1 MSVQCQSA
9 LLISDLHLTP
19 SMPLT
24 AQRFFDF
31 CQKEVRSV
39 EAVFIMGDFL
49 EFAIAHQA
57 FVAAL

>member
-1 MSVQCQSA
+1 MHEHASA

-31 CQKEVRSV
+31 VEKETHQV
-39 EAVFIMGDFL
+39 EAVFILGDLF
-49 EFAIAHQA
+49 
-57 FVAAL
+57 